1 MKIENEKKNIDF
13 LSFSIQKHL
22 VTLFGFE
29 EEHIVFQ
36 DRHQPQARVEKGTFE
51 SGKRSK
57 HQQKIDFPR
66 DKSSCSQMEL
76 SPGELNK
83 DGIAWFSEGKPLKQ
97 LIKHLNK

>member
-29 EEHIVFQ
+29 EEHIVLQ

-51 SGKRSK
+51 SSKRSK
-57 HQQKIDFPR
+57 HQKKNRLSKGQVVLFPNGTFTR
-66 DKSSCSQMEL
+66 RAQQGWNC
-76 SPGELNK
+76 
-83 DGIAWFSEGKPLKQ
+83 LKG
-97 LIKHLNK
+97 NY